1 MSLTDDQRDGALKA
15 LRGAAE
21 ALEYVMSGTRRG
33 EEAATLRS
41 RIEEVEMYLNK
52 AKSELKFM

>member
-15 LRGAAE
+15 LRGAEE
-21 ALEYVMSGTRRG
+21 ALEYVMSGVKRG

-41 RIEEVEMYLNK
+41 RIDEVEMYLNK
-52 AKSELKFM
+52 AKTELKFM